1 MAMIRERS
9 EEQHARA
16 TRIYS
21 VDGAVTLRSC
31 TIQTTEQQ
39 QEPDAAD
46 VQAPQRPAG
55 LVGRLRAWSWRV
67 FYNVFLPEGYP
78 ASVSEDYAEYQRWD
92 TIQALASSL
101 SGQLSTLAVLEGL
114 GVGTAEKTATN
125 ATLQWLTMDGT
136 SMISRLLFAWGFSQQ
151 LDQNT
156 KVTMWS
162 YARVDHTA
170 TPRLIVRA

>member
-1 MAMIRERS
+1 
-9 EEQHARA
+9 
-16 TRIYS
+16 
-21 VDGAVTLRSC
+21 
-31 TIQTTEQQ
+31 
-39 QEPDAAD
+39 
-46 VQAPQRPAG
+46 
-55 LVGRLRAWSWRV
+55 V